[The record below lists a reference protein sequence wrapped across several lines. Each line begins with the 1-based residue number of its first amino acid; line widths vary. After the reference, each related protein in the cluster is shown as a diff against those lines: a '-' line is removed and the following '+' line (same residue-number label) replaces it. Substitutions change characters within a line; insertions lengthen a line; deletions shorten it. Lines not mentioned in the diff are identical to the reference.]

1 MANTQLPPDFKD
13 FLSLLNENR
22 VKYLL
27 IGGYAVGYHGY
38 PRNTA
43 DMDVWIGV
51 DSDTAEKMVKVMVGF
66 GFEENTVTPDVFLN
80 RDGVIRMGVPPLRL
94 EILMQISGVDFD
106 SCYERRVNAAIDGVK
121 VSIISLQDLRENK
134 RASGRF
140 KDLSDLEHL
149 PPSS

>member
-13 FLSLLNENR
+13 FLSLLKENKVR
-22 VKYLL
+22 YLL

-51 DSDTAEKMVKVMVGF
+51 DPDTAEKMVKVMTDF
-66 GFEENTVTPDVFLN
+66 GFEEGTVTPDVFLN
-80 RDGVIRMGVPPLRL
+80 QQGVIRMGVPPLRL
-94 EILMQISGVDFD
+94 EILMEISGVDFD
-106 SCYERRVNAAIDGVK
+106 TCYGRRINATLDGVE
-121 VSIISLQDLRENK
+121 VSVISLQDLRENK
-134 RASGRF
+134 SASGRL

-149 PPSS
+149 PDER